1 MKQDRNAGWIIAC
14 AAAKTGRGDGL
25 LRALLLP
32 SEESSKKER
41 EPNAKGRRDKIRT
54 GPALCVILL
63 VHFFPGC
70 FLLRWLNTAFHFEF
84 ALFKIR

>member
-1 MKQDRNAGWIIAC
+1 VL
-14 AAAKTGRGDGL
+14 L
-25 LRALLLP
+25 LRP
-32 SEESSKKER
+32 GEVMDYCEHYCCPVKSQVKKKR